1 MIRLCLF
8 LNHNFKQKEKK
19 SNSQRKMQIFALL
32 CITFTILICTS
43 SSRSLEKL
51 QVESNISSDEH
62 TGFQSDEASSREIKT
77 DALLSDKTLAK
88 LADAMHVHPAT
99 LWKLKHRFKSGQD
112 LHIDESKFKEFIDYP
127 HSERLLNKLSK
138 VLKGEDIF
146 LTVIGGSN
154 SGGAGIQE
162 DEQGGAEGIFPY
174 VITDWWAKAITPIT
188 GSELQLNLV
197 SIGGTGAHF
206 YQYCHH
212 VYLENSPDLVMLEA
226 SVNDVAIVQ
235 GADVHRCTALEQL
248 TRQLL
253 LYSSEPALIYV
264 NLYNPG
270 TQDRGCE
277 NLDDYGQKALS
288 QAYEITSIRWRDL
301 VCPMTDQSIRKPI
314 TGVNVACR
322 DLTHINLLGHA
333 QISLMF
339 INIIRDVLLKFMT
352 STMLAVS
359 NSPAPKLPKPLY
371 IKDENKLISMPHCWT
386 TITPNYL
393 KPIHNNFNVQVVKH
407 HLFQYWS
414 LIRMGYECK
423 WPVCRTDAF
432 GGWIGS
438 TIGARLIVS
447 FTVPQPAPG
456 YLPKAWSVV
465 FATRTCSYCGK
476 AKVWIDNDF
485 DNGIIVD
492 SKINSARTTVNIV
505 ALRVKP
511 GEHTLT
517 INVLEPA
524 NVTLAGVMLGP
535 PDGSY

>member
-1 MIRLCLF
+1 MF
-8 LNHNFKQKEKK
+8 VFKSQFQTKRKK

-32 CITFTILICTS
+32 CITFTILICNS
-43 SSRSLEKL
+43 SSLEKL
-51 QVESNISSDEH
+51 QVESSISSDEH
-62 TGFQSDEASSREIKT
+62 TDFQSDEASSREIKT

-88 LADAMHVHPAT
+88 LADAMRAHPAT

-138 VLKGEDIF
+138 VLKGEDVF

-154 SGGAGIQE
+154 SGGAGVQE
-162 DEQGGAEGIFPY
+162 DEQGGAEGIFPF
-174 VITDWWAKAITPIT
+174 VISDWWAKAITPIT

-197 SIGGTGAHF
+197 SIGGTGSNF

-212 VYLENSPDLVMLEA
+212 AYLENSPDLVMLEA
-226 SVNDVAIVQ
+226 SVNDVAIAQ
-235 GADVHRCTALEQL
+235 PANAHRCTALEQL

-270 TQDRGCE
+270 TRDRKCE
-277 NLDDYGQKALS
+277 NLDDYGQTALS
-288 QAYEITSIRWRDL
+288 QAYKITSIRWRDL
-301 VCPMTDQSIRKPI
+301 VCPVTDQNIRKPI
-314 TGVNVACR
+314 TGVNVASR
-322 DLTHINLLGHA
+322 DLNHINLLGHA

-339 INIIRDVLLKFMT
+339 INIIRDVLLKLMT
-352 STMLAVS
+352 GTKLVVS

-371 IKDENKLISMPHCWT
+371 IKDQDKLISMPHCWT
-386 TITPNYL
+386 TITPNYS
-393 KPIHNNFNVQVVKH
+393 KPIHNNFKVQVVKH
-407 HLFQYWS
+407 HMFQYWS
-414 LIRMGYECK
+414 LIPMGYQCK
-423 WPVCRTDAF
+423 RPVCRTDAF
-432 GGWIGS
+432 SGWIGS

-447 FTVPQPAPG
+447 FIVPQPALG
-456 YLPKAWSVV
+456 DLPKAWSVV

-492 SKINSARTTVNIV
+492 NNIDVAWTSVNIV
-505 ALRVKP
+505 ALRVKL

-535 PDGSY
+535 PDGSD